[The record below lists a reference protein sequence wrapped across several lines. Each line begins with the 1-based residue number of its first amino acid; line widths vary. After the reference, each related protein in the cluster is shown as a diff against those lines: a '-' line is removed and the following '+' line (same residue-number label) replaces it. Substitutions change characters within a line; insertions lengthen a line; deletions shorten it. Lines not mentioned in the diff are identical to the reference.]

1 MMTPSPALFSLDS
14 IRYNSILE
22 ISSLKLG
29 AEPVTAVLGPSGSGK
44 TTLLKLL
51 NRMLSPDSGTV
62 KYQDR
67 DVSEYD
73 PVELRRRVVMLGQ
86 TAVIF
91 PGSVRDNLVAGLRFH
106 GRTPPDDDVLNLK
119 LEDMGLQLKLDRLP
133 ESLSGGELARL
144 ALARALLLGP
154 DVLLLDEPTSS
165 LDDSTANR
173 VVKHAVEGAA
183 QQNTR
188 VIMVTHSEA
197 IAAEYAQT
205 IVRLRDGRVQPLRSP
220 DAHSPSEEGSS

>member
-1 MMTPSPALFSLDS
+1 MISSPPIFCLDS
-14 IRYNSILE
+14 IRFKSILE
-22 ISSLKLG
+22 ISSLQLG

-51 NRMLSPDSGTV
+51 NRLLSPDSGTV
-62 KYQDR
+62 KYQNK

-86 TAVIF
+86 TAVLF
-91 PGSVRDNLVAGLRFH
+91 PGSVRDNLVVGLRFH
-106 GRTPPDDDVLNLK
+106 GRTPPGDDVLNHK
-119 LEDMGLQLKLDRLP
+119 LELMGLQLELDRLP
-133 ESLSGGELARL
+133 ASLSGGELARL
-144 ALARALLLGP
+144 ALARALLLEP
-154 DVLLLDEPTSS
+154 EVLLLDEPTSS

-173 VVKHAVEGAA
+173 VVRHAVEGAA

-205 IVRLRDGRVQPLRSP
+205 SVRLRHGQVQLAVSP
-220 DAHSPSEEGSS
+220 DAHNPNEEGSA